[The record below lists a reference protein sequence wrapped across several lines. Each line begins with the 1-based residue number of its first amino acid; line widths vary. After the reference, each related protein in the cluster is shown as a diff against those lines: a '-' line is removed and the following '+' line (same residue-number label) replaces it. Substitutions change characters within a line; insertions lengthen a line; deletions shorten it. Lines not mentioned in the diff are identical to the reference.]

1 MPVISPGP
9 MSVVATKS
17 GIHVTGCRWS
27 SSADAGD
34 GGYQELNQHSVGGTT
49 VRWSVETLCFFDRGA
64 P

>member
-27 SSADAGD
+27 SSGALATAVIRSLISTQWEARPSAGALKH
-34 GGYQELNQHSVGGTT
+34 YV
-49 VRWSVETLCFFDRGA
+49 
-64 P
+64 